1 MTRKAS
7 KSHSAVERLL
17 EQRRQYQDWLE
28 KLDAEAAI
36 AAPSHVAD
44 RVREDYAA
52 RLESVTKEL
61 SEHEDGLR
69 QALTETVAHVEELV
83 QERQARTDELS
94 EARLRRQVGEFDEE
108 RFEEVQARC
117 KGELNE
123 LMKEIAT
130 NERDVERLEEVLA
143 LIEGK
148 PAEEPPLAAAP
159 PPLTP
164 APPRAAE
171 PPAAAPPPPALKPAQ
186 AGQMNLDELEFL
198 RSVVQAPKTPGPQRR
213 SVVASAVPAAPV
225 PPEKALEPPPPP
237 PPKTVEPPKPVEPL
251 PAPKPVAP
259 PPPPPPPA
267 PRAKERRPSEASRG
281 TDANAKTLKCGECGM
296 MNAATEWYCEK
307 CGAEL
312 STF

>member
-7 KSHSAVERLL
+7 KSHSAVERLID
-17 EQRRQYQDWLE
+17 QRRQYQDWLA

-61 SEHEDGLR
+61 SQHEDGLR
-69 QALTETVAHVEELV
+69 QALMETVAHVEELV

-94 EARLRRQVGEFDEE
+94 EARLRRQVGEFDED

-117 KGELNE
+117 KSELSE
-123 LMKEIAT
+123 LTKEIAT
-130 NERDVERLEEVLA
+130 SERDIERLEEVLA

-148 PAEEPPLAAAP
+148 SAAP
-159 PPLTP
+159 PPP
-164 APPRAAE
+164 APTPPPPAAADT
-171 PPAAAPPPPALKPAQ
+171 PAAAPPPPLTAPKPAPT
-186 AGQMNLDELEFL
+186 GQMDLDELEFL
-198 RSVVQAPKTPGPQRR
+198 RSVVQAPKSPGPARR
-213 SVVASAVPAAPV
+213 SVVASAVPAAA
-225 PPEKALEPPPPP
+225 PPERAPETPPPPP
-237 PPKTVEPPKPVEPL
+237 PPPRAVEPPKPVEPP
-251 PAPKPVAP
+251 PAPKPAAP
-259 PPPPPPPA
+259 PPPPFA
-267 PRAKERRPSEASRG
+267 PRAKERRPSEAAREADG
-281 TDANAKTLKCGECGM
+281 NAKTLKCGECGT